1 MAGIQN
7 KIIFGDGFKLFPS
20 SAADINQMQETD
32 TISFINYSLGSP
44 EGVVNA
50 NPASLCYNPVTG
62 DLYKKGSGTGNT
74 GWVLQGGGA
83 GDVTG
88 TGASVVGHFPAYT
101 DTSGKVIAD
110 SGFSDTSFLKSANNL
125 SDLNNA
131 ATARTNLGLAI
142 GTNVQAW
149 SAQLDALAALASNG
163 YIVRTAANT
172 VAARTITAG
181 ANINVTNGD
190 GVSGNTSIAATG
202 LLIASNNLSDVAN
215 ASTARTNLGLA
226 IGTNVQA
233 WSAQLDALAALAST
247 GILVQTAA
255 NTFAQRTITAGV
267 GMAVTNGNGVSGNPT
282 VAITGGLVLISS
294 QTASNSSSI
303 IFSGLST
310 YNQYKLYIHKT
321 QPVTN
326 AQALRIE
333 ISQNNGSSWVASGY
347 SAGVYYHAYN
357 STTITNSNST
367 TIIPISGPCSNGD
380 SFTGELYMGSV
391 NQPDYF
397 TINGLCTWNDTT
409 LGTTASGWM
418 GGRGTTGVNAIRLTF
433 ASGNINNGNFTLF
446 GIKTA

>member
-20 SAADINQMQETD
+20 SSADINQMQETD

-74 GWVLQGGGA
+74 GWVLQGGGS

-131 ATARTNLGLAI
+131 ATARTNLGL
-142 GTNVQAW
+142 G
-149 SAQLDALAALASNG
+149 
-163 YIVRTAANT
+163 TAAVQNVSFFNQ
-172 VAARTITAG
+172 VA
-181 ANINVTNGD
+181 
-190 GVSGNTSIAATG
+190 
-202 LLIASNNLSDVAN
+202 NNLSDVAN
-215 ASTARTNLGLA
+215 AATARSNLGLA

-233 WSAQLDALAALAST
+233 WSAKLDALAALAST
-247 GILVQTAA
+247 GMLAHTGT
-255 NTFAQRTITAGV
+255 NTFAERTITAGV
-267 GMAVTNGNGVSGNPT
+267 GVAVTNGNGVSGNPT

-310 YNQYKLYIHKT
+310 YNQYKLYIHKA

-333 ISQNNGSSWVASGY
+333 ISTDNGSTWISTGY

-367 TIIPISGPCSNGD
+367 SIIPISGPCSNGD